1 MKTQMKVLLHLKKNE
16 QNQAGLC
23 PLMGK
28 ITVKGKINSAA
39 QFGCK
44 IKVDPRMWNATS
56 QRCTGKSHAAIKTN
70 KEIESML
77 LLLLVRFNELND
89 LSETVSAS
97 DVKNAFQGIASAQ
110 ATLLKLF
117 REHNHE
123 DDFF

>member
-1 MKTQMKVLLHLKKNE
+1 MKTQMKVLLHLKKNG